1 MVHSSPEGYGG
12 AAARTRVAPERQPLR
27 PAIALAILSLLTVLL
42 ELAGVVLVFVVART
56 GFLEDLA
63 RDMDLDGPGFAARII
78 VLILGIL
85 GVVVI
90 DLGLKLAAVVLG
102 ILVVIRGDGKLR
114 IGASL
119 LLAVA
124 LFGLFFSLT
133 IEGSMLSGG
142 VETVFAVLQWTI
154 EILRWAV
161 TITGLV
167 LLGLGI
173 GEVRRARAA
182 QLPGL
187 R

>member
-1 MVHSSPEGYGG
+1 PEGYGR

-27 PAIALAILSLLTVLL
+27 PAVALATLSLLTVLL
-42 ELAGVVLVFVVART
+42 ELAGVVLVFVASRT
-56 GFLEDLA
+56 GFLEDVV
-63 RDMDLDGPGFAARII
+63 RDMDLEGPGFVARII
-78 VLILGIL
+78 VLIVGIL

-102 ILVVIRGDGKLR
+102 ILVLIRGDGKLR
-114 IGASL
+114 IGAGL
-119 LLAVA
+119 LLAIA

-142 VETVFAVLQWTI
+142 VETAFAVLQWTV
-154 EILRWAV
+154 EILRWTL
-161 TITGLV
+161 TIAGLV
-167 LLGLGI
+167 LLALGI
-173 GEVRRARAA
+173 REVRRARAA